1 MNYLNN
7 IEKPFVSA
15 VMPTYNGADFIHE
28 AIQSVLDQSYPYFEL
43 IIVDDGSTD
52 NTSKIVN
59 SFTDSRIIF
68 LSKDKNSG
76 IADSLNLG
84 ISKSKGHYF
93 ARMDDDDE
101 CHKDR
106 LLRQVEYLES
116 HPDVV
121 VCATNDQNLGGNR
134 PYLNDLDIRIGLL
147 FRNVMI
153 HASVMVPMA
162 VIKTYQYNIKTVPSE
177 DYDLW
182 SRLLDEGKFHKL
194 SEPLM
199 MIRYAADGQTA
210 TRRVEQLKL
219 NIEISQRFF
228 HYYGFDMDEK
238 SKHSHELF
246 VEHNYL
252 ISGGELIGIFK
263 WLDRLSWANKELNI
277 FPEQRFLNEIEFQKL
292 NFINKY
298 FINRKLANK
307 FNPFFKLS
315 FKYKMHIIK
324 FYLKKY
330 I

>member
-1 MNYLNN
+1 M
-7 IEKPFVSA
+7 EKPFVSV

-52 NTSKIVN
+52 GTSKIVN

-121 VCATNDQNLGGNR
+121 VCATNDQNQGGQNLCLG
-134 PYLNDLDIRIGLL
+134 DLDIRIGLL
-147 FRNVMI
+147 FRNVLI
-153 HASVMVPMA
+153 HASVMIPMA
-162 VIKTYQYNIKTVPSE
+162 VVKAHQYNVNTVPSE

-182 SRLLDEGKFHKL
+182 SRLLDDGKFHKL
-194 SEPLM
+194 SESLM
-199 MIRYAADGQTA
+199 VIRYAADGQTA
-210 TRRVEQLKL
+210 TRRSEQLKL

-228 HYYGFDMDEK
+228 HYYGFDMDDK
-238 SKHSHELF
+238 DKYFHKLF

-252 ISGGELIGIFK
+252 ISGGKLIGVFK
-263 WLDRLSWANKELNI
+263 WLDKLGQANKALGI

-307 FNPFFKLS
+307 FSPFFKLP
-315 FKYKMHIIK
+315 FKYKLFVIK
-324 FYLKKY
+324 LYFKKY
-330 I
+330 IWLD